1 VWHLRKDHSFFTG
14 KGKVLAFCP
23 LLFVMIAFR
32 FFLRYETGDRQWN
45 QLNVSAALKM
55 PMNRLVLRG

>member
-1 VWHLRKDHSFFTG
+1 VASAEGPFFLYG
-14 KGKVLAFCP
+14 QGQGLGLLPAFICDDR
-23 LLFVMIAFR
+23 LSV
-32 FFLRYETGDRQWN
+32 FLRYETGDRQWN